1 MREKKLRNALVACD
15 VNVCFLPIVCYIK
28 PTFEEQ
34 VEIRIAFGIK
44 MAVDLF
50 SMSSISTNAITS
62 YSLDSV
68 HDIICYTSLL
78 TFVIQPKMF
87 ALKQR

>member
-1 MREKKLRNALVACD
+1 MREKRLRNAFVVWD
-15 VNVCFLPIVCYIK
+15 VNVCFLRVVCYIK

-50 SMSSISTNAITS
+50 SMSSISANAITS
-62 YSLDSV
+62 
-68 HDIICYTSLL
+68 
-78 TFVIQPKMF
+78 
-87 ALKQR
+87 